1 MPAPRACPEVDALF
15 ATAERLDQGELVRL
29 AAGAAE
35 PEELEAARYRALL
48 QIRRHRLEA
57 DLAGLSDRIV
67 DWSFAGGARAF
78 SWSVVPPVHGAVLT
92 ADARSEAAG
101 ALRDAV
107 IATMLGPALDRADA
121 DLLLAAWR
129 DVTEPQPG

>member
-1 MPAPRACPEVDALF
+1 MTAARIYPDVEALL
-15 ATAERLDQGELVRL
+15 ATAEALDQGALLRL
-29 AAGAAE
+29 SAGTDE

-48 QIRRHRLEA
+48 QIRRRGLAA
-57 DLAGLSDRIV
+57 DLAAISDRIV
-67 DWSFAGGARAF
+67 AWSFAGGVRAVA
-78 SWSVVPPVHGAVLT
+78 WSIIPSVSGVVPV
-92 ADARSEAAG
+92 ADARSGAAA

-129 DVTEPQPG
+129 DVTESEPG